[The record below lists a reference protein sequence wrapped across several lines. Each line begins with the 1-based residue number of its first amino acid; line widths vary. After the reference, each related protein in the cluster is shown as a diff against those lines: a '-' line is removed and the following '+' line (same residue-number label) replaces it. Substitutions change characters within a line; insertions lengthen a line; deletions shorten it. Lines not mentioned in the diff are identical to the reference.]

1 MKLREVGELALLE
14 EIRARFARE
23 AGPVLTTIGDDA
35 AVLRIGGKKFLATT
49 DMMVEAVHFD
59 PGLTRPEQVGF
70 KLISANVSDIYA
82 MGGKPLFAL
91 LAIATPAETEGE
103 FMDGLLDGVGLA
115 LGRYGMELVGG
126 DLSSTEGGVTM
137 SATVL
142 GSAERPVL
150 RSGARPGDKI
160 YVTGFLGDSACGLE
174 LLKRMGRPVDL
185 ERPVNRP
192 LKWDIMLPLLR
203 RHLMPEA
210 RRPGVFARHATAMI
224 DISDG
229 LFMDLTRLC
238 MESCVGARFHISRL
252 PLSPQLLEASSIL
265 GLDPI
270 KLATAG
276 GEDYELLFTAPPSKG
291 IKALCIGEIKTSGI
305 SIVYEDGSEEPLR
318 PEGYT
323 HWGGGSC

>member
-1 MKLREVGELALLE
+1 MKLREVGELTLLDK
-14 EIRARFARE
+14 IRARFAGDSGRKS
-23 AGPVLTTIGDDA
+23 GPVLTTIGDDA
-35 AVLRIGGKKFLATT
+35 AVLRIGGKKLLATT

-59 PGLTRPEQVGF
+59 TGLTRPEQAGF

-91 LAIATPAETEGE
+91 LTIAAPAETEVE
-103 FMDGLLDGVGLA
+103 FIDGLLDGVGSA
-115 LGRYGMELVGG
+115 LGLYGLELVGG
-126 DLSSTEGGVTM
+126 DLSSTGGRIAL

-142 GSAERPVL
+142 GTAERPVL
-150 RSGARPGDKI
+150 RSGARTGDKI

-238 MESCVGARFHISRL
+238 TESGAGARLHMGRL
-252 PLSPQLLEASSIL
+252 PVSPQMLKAASVL
-265 GLDPI
+265 GLDPAR
-270 KLATAG
+270 LATAG
-276 GEDYELLFTAPPSKG
+276 GEDYELLFTAPPSKK
-291 IKALCIGEIKTSGI
+291 INSGI
-305 SIVYEDGSEEPLR
+305 SIVYEDGSEKPLR

-323 HWGGGSC
+323 HWGGGAC